1 MRARRRSYAPVL
13 GALGVLG
20 VGMVWA
26 APAPATAQAP
36 QLALAT
42 GTSSTSSAH
51 QASHVVTAPSVDT
64 ASTALVLGRAR
75 GSVVAWHGVHAATA
89 ERGAVIHA
97 GGALEVSGWCEL
109 WTPREGRVRLSA
121 AARVEVGA
129 DRLRVERGRAWVQL
143 PAAVQAYDLE
153 LVLGDWRVRVPS
165 GSSVVVEE
173 SASAGA
179 IVAVRHGRAEV
190 HAPGVAAP
198 LVVRPGEVAR
208 GEPPSV
214 RTGGAALLE
223 LVASE
228 AREGLGDPTRL
239 HAYLVE
245 QSRRAPLGPLDTRA
259 LGELPRLDAELA
271 GADGGSA
278 GLTLEEALRPPP
290 FFEREVPTKG
300 PNLEIVVEFEP

>member
-1 MRARRRSYAPVL
+1 MVTRRVRCACAAVGVL
-13 GALGVLG
+13 GALGVL
-20 VGMVWA
+20 V
-26 APAPATAQAP
+26 ATP
-36 QLALAT
+36 ALAQPHELAPVT
-42 GTSSTSSAH
+42 ATTSASAPSGH
-51 QASHVVTAPSVDT
+51 EASHVVAAPSVDT
-64 ASTALVLGRAR
+64 ASTALVLGRLR
-75 GSVVAWHGVHAATA
+75 GSVVSWHGVHAATA

-97 GGALEVSGWCEL
+97 GGALEASGWCEL
-109 WTPREGRVRLSA
+109 WTPRDGRVRLSA
-121 AARVEVGA
+121 SARVVVGVE
-129 DRLRVERGRAWVQL
+129 RLRVERGRAWVQL
-143 PAAVQAYDLE
+143 PASVEAHDLE
-153 LVLGDWRVRVPS
+153 LVVGDWRVRVPS

-190 HAPGVAAP
+190 HAPGIAAP
-198 LVVRPGEVAR
+198 LVVTPGEVAR
-208 GEPPSV
+208 GEPPMV

-290 FFEREVPTKG
+290 FFEREVPSKG